1 MSSLTVALPRA
12 LRRGDRSRVAAR
24 RVPRRWPIESTFLF
38 LVSFI
43 VYMAVADYLVIHL
56 HYTNADA
63 YTRVADA
70 TYVLYSRDPHLG
82 AIGFI
87 WPPLPGLLNIP
98 ILALQHWFPFLIN
111 HAFAGSVQA
120 ALFGAGSVV
129 LINLGLRRA
138 GVILPVRWLVL
149 AVWIANPMTALYSA
163 QGMSEAPFVFF
174 VIASLLSFIR
184 WTDSRK
190 PGELAALG
198 VLVGLGT
205 LVRVEMIP
213 MAIAV
218 GAGVFVCSLAKKTSW
233 RQLETQMLLYALPA
247 VFLFAL
253 WIGSTWVIE
262 RDPLYIFHSS
272 YSQQAAAT
280 GGFGASAVG
289 NFTQWHNVVSYIGLQ
304 YLQLFPAV
312 VVLVAAVAVRTLVAR
327 DRRPGLVLL
336 GLALPVPLVDMY
348 LLHSGNLPLILR
360 YQIYVIPYTMVL
372 GIFLLKEFGRVSPR
386 VVSVAA
392 LLLVAVVGISNMS
405 SFQLMSDVQRA
416 PEESVAILAAENN
429 VSAGAV
435 NNQMD
440 PYDSAIAVAQ
450 SVALADKDHGLIA
463 MDTFRGSAVY
473 MTAPDRSTY
482 VVTSDEDFEAVV
494 NQPQVYHVE
503 YFLVPKPEGE
513 STLDHINQLYPTL
526 WANGDNFATKVAEIG
541 GQLHWRLYRITG
553 VTGRA

>member
-1 MSSLTVALPRA
+1 MSTATLPIPK
-12 LRRGDRSRVAAR
+12 VAR
-24 RVPRRWPIESTFLF
+24 RQSTKAVARRAPRRWPIENTFLF
-38 LVSFI
+38 LLSFI
-43 VYMAVADYLVIHL
+43 VYMVVADYLVIHL

-98 ILALQHWFPFLIN
+98 IVALQHWFPFLITR
-111 HAFAGSVQA
+111 AFAGSVQA
-120 ALFGAGSVV
+120 ALFGAGTVV

-138 GVILPVRWLVL
+138 GAIAPVRWLVL
-149 AVWIANPMTALYSA
+149 LVWVANPMTALYSA

-174 VIASLLSFIR
+174 VVASFLSFIR

-205 LVRVEMIP
+205 VVRIEMIP
-213 MAIAV
+213 VALVV
-218 GAGVFVCSLAKKTSW
+218 GAGVLFCSLGRKVSW
-233 RQLETQMLLYALPA
+233 RQLETQILLYALPA
-247 VFLFAL
+247 AFVLAL

-262 RDPLYIFHSS
+262 RDPLYIFHSG
-272 YSQQAAAT
+272 YSQQAAVT

-289 NFTQWHNVVSYIGLQ
+289 DFTQWHNVVTYLGTQ

-312 VVLVAAVAVRTLVAR
+312 VVLVGAAAVRVLVAKN
-327 DRRPGLVLL
+327 RRPGLVLL
-336 GLALPVPLVDMY
+336 ALALPVPLVDMY
-348 LLHSGNLPLILR
+348 LLHAGNLAVILR
-360 YQIYVIPYTMVL
+360 YQIYVIPYSIVL
-372 GIFLLKEFGRVSPR
+372 GIYLLQEFRRFSPR
-386 VVSVAA
+386 VVSIAA
-392 LLLVAVVGISNMS
+392 LLLAAVIGISNIS
-405 SFQLMSDVQRA
+405 SFDLMSDVHRA

-435 NNQMD
+435 NSQMD
-440 PYDSAIAVAQ
+440 PYDSASVVAQ
-450 SVALADKDHGLIA
+450 AVALADKDHGLVA
-463 MDTFRGSAVY
+463 MDTFRGSAVF
-473 MTAPDRSTY
+473 MTAPDRSIY

-513 STLDHINQLYPTL
+513 SLLDHINQLYPTF

-541 GQLHWRLYRITG
+541 GQLHWRLYRIVG
-553 VTGRA
+553 VTGRG

>member
-1 MSSLTVALPRA
+1 MSSFALEFPRIT
-12 LRRGDRSRVAAR
+12 RREKAKDAVR
-24 RVPRRWPIESTFLF
+24 RAPRRWPIENTFLF
-38 LVSFI
+38 LVAFI
-43 VYMAVADYLVIHL
+43 AYMALADYLVIHL

-98 ILALQHWFPFLIN
+98 ILALQHWFPFLITR
-111 HAFAGSVQA
+111 AFAGSVQA
-120 ALFGAGSVV
+120 ALFGAGTVV

-138 GVILPVRWLVL
+138 GVIAPVRWVVL
-149 AVWIANPMTALYSA
+149 LMWIANPMTALYSA

-174 VIASLLSFIR
+174 TVASFLSFIR

-205 LVRVEMIP
+205 VVRIEMIP
-213 MAIAV
+213 VAVAV
-218 GAGVFVCSLAKKTSW
+218 GVGVLFCSLGRKISW

-247 VFLFAL
+247 LFVFAL

-262 RDPLYIFHSS
+262 HDPLYAFHSS
-272 YSQQAAAT
+272 YSNQAAVT
-280 GGFGASAVG
+280 NGFGARAISD
-289 NFTQWHNVVSYIGLQ
+289 FSQWHNVVSYVGSQ

-312 VVLVAAVAVRTLVAR
+312 VVLAGAVAIRVLVAK

-336 GLALPVPLVDMY
+336 ALALPVPLVDLY
-348 LLHSGNLPLILR
+348 LLHAGNLAVILR
-360 YQIYVIPYTMVL
+360 YQIYVIPYSVVL
-372 GIFLLKEFGRVSPR
+372 GIYLLKELHRFSPR

-392 LLLVAVVGISNMS
+392 ILLAAVIGVSNIS
-405 SFQLMSDVQRA
+405 SFDLMSNAQRA
-416 PEESVAILAAENN
+416 PEELVAILAAERN
-429 VSAGAV
+429 VSAGAI
-435 NNQMD
+435 NTQLD
-440 PYDSAIAVAQ
+440 PFDLAGLVAQ
-450 SVALADKDHGLIA
+450 AVALADKDHGLVA
-463 MDTFRGSAVY
+463 MDTFRGSAVF
-473 MTAPDRSTY
+473 MTAPDRSIY

-513 STLDHINQLYPTL
+513 SLLDHINQLYPTL
-526 WANGDNFATKVAEIG
+526 WSNGDNFATKVAEIG
-541 GQLHWRLYRITG
+541 GQLQWRLYRIVG
-553 VTGRA
+553 VTGRG

>member
-1 MSSLTVALPRA
+1 LSTATLPIPK
-12 LRRGDRSRVAAR
+12 VAR
-24 RVPRRWPIESTFLF
+24 RQSTKAVARRAPRRWPIENTFLF
-38 LVSFI
+38 LLSFI
-43 VYMAVADYLVIHL
+43 VYMVVADYLVIHL

-98 ILALQHWFPFLIN
+98 IVALQHWFPFLITR
-111 HAFAGSVQA
+111 AFAGSVQA
-120 ALFGAGSVV
+120 ALFGAGTVV

-138 GVILPVRWLVL
+138 GAIAPVRWLVL
-149 AVWIANPMTALYSA
+149 LVWVANPMTALYSA

-174 VIASLLSFIR
+174 VVASFLSFIR

-205 LVRVEMIP
+205 VVRIEMIP
-213 MAIAV
+213 VALVV
-218 GAGVFVCSLAKKTSW
+218 GAGVLFCSLGRKVSW
-233 RQLETQMLLYALPA
+233 RQLETQILLYALPA
-247 VFLFAL
+247 AFVLAL

-262 RDPLYIFHSS
+262 RDPLYIFHSG
-272 YSQQAAAT
+272 YSQQAAVT

-289 NFTQWHNVVSYIGLQ
+289 DFTQWHNVVTYLGTQ

-312 VVLVAAVAVRTLVAR
+312 VVLVGAAAVRVLVAKN
-327 DRRPGLVLL
+327 RRPGLVLL
-336 GLALPVPLVDMY
+336 ALALPVPLVDMY
-348 LLHSGNLPLILR
+348 LLHAGNLAVILR
-360 YQIYVIPYTMVL
+360 YQIYVIPYSIVL
-372 GIFLLKEFGRVSPR
+372 GIYLLQEFRRFSPR
-386 VVSVAA
+386 VVSIAA
-392 LLLVAVVGISNMS
+392 LLLAAVIGISNIS
-405 SFQLMSDVQRA
+405 SFDLMSDVHRA

-435 NNQMD
+435 NSQMD
-440 PYDSAIAVAQ
+440 PYDSASVVAQ
-450 SVALADKDHGLIA
+450 AVALADKDHGLVA
-463 MDTFRGSAVY
+463 MDTFRGSAVF
-473 MTAPDRSTY
+473 MTAPDRSIY

-513 STLDHINQLYPTL
+513 SLLDHINQLYPTF

-541 GQLHWRLYRITG
+541 GQLHWRLYRIVG
-553 VTGRA
+553 VTGRG

>member
-1 MSSLTVALPRA
+1 MTTLDLAAPA
-12 LRRGDRSRVAAR
+12 ILRRERSEARAR
-24 RVPRRWPIESTFLF
+24 RAPRRWPIENTFLF
-38 LVSFI
+38 LISFI
-43 VYMAVADYLVIHL
+43 VYMVVADYLVIHL

-98 ILALQHWFPFLIN
+98 ILALQHWFPFLIT

-149 AVWIANPMTALYSA
+149 VMWIANPMTALYSA

-174 VIASLLSFIR
+174 VIASLLSFMR
-184 WTDSRK
+184 WTDTRK
-190 PGELAALG
+190 PAELAALG

-213 MAIAV
+213 MALAV
-218 GAGVFVCSLAKKTSW
+218 GAGVFFCSVKRRTSW
-233 RQLETQMLLYALPA
+233 RELETQMLLYALPA
-247 VFLFAL
+247 AFVLAL

-280 GGFGASAVG
+280 GGLRRQRGGRLHPVAQRGQLHRPPIPAALSGGRGAG
-289 NFTQWHNVVSYIGLQ
+289 GRCR
-304 YLQLFPAV
+304 
-312 VVLVAAVAVRTLVAR
+312 VAHAGGQGSTSRA
-327 DRRPGLVLL
+327 GLL
-336 GLALPVPLVDMY
+336 GLGLPVPLVDMY

-360 YQIYVIPYTMVL
+360 YQIYVIPYAVVL
-372 GIFLLKEFGRVSPR
+372 GIFLLKDLRKVSPR

-392 LLLVAVVGISNMS
+392 LRARGGHRHLQHLDLRADVGCPPRPRG
-405 SFQLMSDVQRA
+405 V
-416 PEESVAILAAENN
+416 
-429 VSAGAV
+429 GG
-435 NNQMD
+435 D
-440 PYDSAIAVAQ
+440 P
-450 SVALADKDHGLIA
+450 
-463 MDTFRGSAVY
+463 
-473 MTAPDRSTY
+473 
-482 VVTSDEDFEAVV
+482 
-494 NQPQVYHVE
+494 
-503 YFLVPKPEGE
+503 
-513 STLDHINQLYPTL
+513 
-526 WANGDNFATKVAEIG
+526 
-541 GQLHWRLYRITG
+541 
-553 VTGRA
+553 GR

>member
-1 MSSLTVALPRA
+1 MSTLTLAIPRVM
-12 LRRGDRSRVAAR
+12 RRQKAKDAVR
-24 RVPRRWPIESTFLF
+24 RAPRRWPIENSFLF
-38 LVSFI
+38 LFAFI
-43 VYMAVADYLVIHL
+43 VYMVVADYLVIHL
-56 HYTNADA
+56 HYMNADA

-98 ILALQHWFPFLIN
+98 ILAVSHWFPFLITR
-111 HAFAGSVQA
+111 AFSGSVES
-120 ALFGAGSVV
+120 ALFGAGTVV

-138 GVILPVRWLVL
+138 GVIPPVRWLVL
-149 AVWIANPMTALYSA
+149 LVWIANPMTALYSA

-174 VIASLLSFIR
+174 VIASFLSFLR

-205 LVRVEMIP
+205 LVRIEMIP
-213 MAIAV
+213 VALAV
-218 GAGVFVCSLAKKTSW
+218 GAGVLFCSLGRKVSW

-247 VFLFAL
+247 VFVLSL

-262 RDPLYIFHSS
+262 HDPLYILHSN
-272 YSQQAAAT
+272 YSQQAAVT
-280 GGFGASAVG
+280 SGFGASAVG
-289 NFTQWHNVVSYIGLQ
+289 DFTQWHNVVTYLGLQ
-304 YLQLFPAV
+304 YLQLLPAV
-312 VVLVAAVAVRTLVAR
+312 VVLVGAVAVRVLVAK

-348 LLHSGNLPLILR
+348 LLHAGNLPVILR
-360 YQIYVIPYTMVL
+360 YQIYVIPYSIVL
-372 GIFLLKEFGRVSPR
+372 GIYLLKEFRRFSPR
-386 VVSVAA
+386 VVSIAA
-392 LLLVAVVGISNMS
+392 LLLAAVFGISNIS
-405 SFQLMSDVQRA
+405 TFDLMSDVHRA

-435 NNQMD
+435 NSQMD
-440 PYDSAIAVAQ
+440 PYDAAGVVSQA
-450 SVALADKDHGLIA
+450 VALADKDHGLVA
-463 MDTFRGSAVY
+463 MDTFRGSAVF
-473 MTAPDRSTY
+473 MTAPNRGIY

-513 STLDHINQLYPTL
+513 SLLDHINQLYPTL

-541 GQLHWRLYRITG
+541 GQLHWRLYRIVG
-553 VTGRA
+553 VTGRG

>member
-1 MSSLTVALPRA
+1 MSTLTLPLPKV
-12 LRRGDRSRVAAR
+12 LRRERSKTAVR
-24 RVPRRWPIESTFLF
+24 RAPRRWPIENTFLF
-38 LVSFI
+38 LFAFI
-43 VYMAVADYLVIHL
+43 VYMALADYLVIHL

-98 ILALQHWFPFLIN
+98 ILAVQHWFPFLITR
-111 HAFAGSVQA
+111 AFAGSVQA
-120 ALFGAGSVV
+120 ALFGAGTVV

-138 GVILPVRWLVL
+138 GVIPPVRWLVL
-149 AVWIANPMTALYSA
+149 LMWIANPMTALYSA

-174 VIASLLSFIR
+174 AVASFLSFIR

-205 LVRVEMIP
+205 VVRIEMIP
-213 MAIAV
+213 VALAV
-218 GAGVFVCSLAKKTSW
+218 GAGVLFCSLGRKVSW

-247 VFLFAL
+247 VFVLAL

-262 RDPLYIFHSS
+262 HDPLYIFHSN
-272 YSQQAAAT
+272 YSNQAAVT
-280 GGFGASAVG
+280 SGFGASAVG
-289 NFTQWHNVVSYIGLQ
+289 DFTQWHNVFTYLGTQ

-312 VVLVAAVAVRTLVAR
+312 VVLMGAVAVRVLVAK

-336 GLALPVPLVDMY
+336 ALALPVPAVDMY
-348 LLHSGNLPLILR
+348 LLHSGNLAVILR
-360 YQIYVIPYTMVL
+360 YQIYVIPYSIVL
-372 GIFLLKEFGRVSPR
+372 GIYLLKEFRRVSPR
-386 VVSVAA
+386 VVSIGA
-392 LLLVAVVGISNMS
+392 LLLAAVIGISNIS
-405 SFQLMSDVQRA
+405 SFDLMSDVHRA

-429 VSAGAV
+429 VSAGSV
-435 NNQMD
+435 NNQLD
-440 PYDSAIAVAQ
+440 PYNSAGVVAQ
-450 SVALADKDHGLIA
+450 AVALADKDHGLVA
-463 MDTFRGSAVY
+463 MDTFRGSAVF
-473 MTAPDRSTY
+473 MTAPDRSIY

-513 STLDHINQLYPTL
+513 SLLDHINQLYPTL
-526 WANGDNFATKVAEIG
+526 WSNGDNFATKVAEIG
-541 GQLHWRLYRITG
+541 GQLHWRLYRIVG
-553 VTGRA
+553 VTGRG

>member
-1 MSSLTVALPRA
+1 LSTATLPIPK
-12 LRRGDRSRVAAR
+12 VAR
-24 RVPRRWPIESTFLF
+24 RQSTKAVARRAPRRWPIENTFLF
-38 LVSFI
+38 LLSFI
-43 VYMAVADYLVIHL
+43 VYMVVADYLVIHL

-98 ILALQHWFPFLIN
+98 IVALQHWFPFLITR
-111 HAFAGSVQA
+111 AFAGSVQA
-120 ALFGAGSVV
+120 ALFGAGTVV

-138 GVILPVRWLVL
+138 GAIAPVRWLVL
-149 AVWIANPMTALYSA
+149 LVWVANPMTALYSA

-174 VIASLLSFIR
+174 VVASFLSFIR

-205 LVRVEMIP
+205 VVRIEMIP
-213 MAIAV
+213 VALVV
-218 GAGVFVCSLAKKTSW
+218 GAGVLFCSLGRKVSW
-233 RQLETQMLLYALPA
+233 RQLETQILLYALPA
-247 VFLFAL
+247 AFVLAL

-262 RDPLYIFHSS
+262 RDPLYIFHSG
-272 YSQQAAAT
+272 YSQQAAVT

-289 NFTQWHNVVSYIGLQ
+289 DFTQWHNVVTYLGTQ

-312 VVLVAAVAVRTLVAR
+312 VVLVGAAAVRVLVAKN
-327 DRRPGLVLL
+327 RRPGLVLL
-336 GLALPVPLVDMY
+336 ALALPVPLVDMY
-348 LLHSGNLPLILR
+348 LLHAGNLAVILR
-360 YQIYVIPYTMVL
+360 YQIYVIPYSIVL
-372 GIFLLKEFGRVSPR
+372 GIYLLQEFRRFSPR
-386 VVSVAA
+386 VVSIAA
-392 LLLVAVVGISNMS
+392 LLLAAVIGISNIS
-405 SFQLMSDVQRA
+405 SFDLMSDVHRA

-435 NNQMD
+435 NSQMD
-440 PYDSAIAVAQ
+440 PYDSASVVAQ
-450 SVALADKDHGLIA
+450 AVALADKDHGLVA
-463 MDTFRGSAVY
+463 MDTFRGSAVF
-473 MTAPDRSTY
+473 MTAPDRSIY

-513 STLDHINQLYPTL
+513 SLLDHINQLYPTF

-541 GQLHWRLYRITG
+541 GQLHWRLYRIVG
-553 VTGRA
+553 VTGKG